1 MSRTAQKHAKKAGK
15 KVPAGK
21 KGHEEKPKAA
31 VAAPPKP
38 VAAVYDRRKGKDDD
52 VRRSQTAA
60 TEAATVEVVP
70 APAPEE
76 PKSAAEV
83 MAKKQREIS
92 VSEFFL
98 KNRHLLGFDN
108 ARKALLTTVKEA
120 VDNSL
125 DACEEAGLLPEVS
138 VELIQVAENRYRVV
152 ITDNGPGIVKAQI
165 PKVFAKLLY
174 GSKFHRLR
182 MSRGQQGIGISA
194 AGMYGQLTTGVSTK
208 ITSKIGP
215 KKKAHYY
222 ELQIDTRKNEPH
234 IVKDDEVNWDQH
246 HGTRVE
252 IELEATYQRGRQSV
266 DEYLQACA
274 IANPH
279 VTFRYR
285 LWLLPKEEKPAPAAE
300 GQPAPEIQNS
310 KSEIQKPEP
319 EWIVFERGTKLLP
332 FQPQEIK
339 PHPHGIELGMLMQLL
354 KNTSARNVRSF
365 LHSEFS
371 RVSDR
376 VALEI
381 CQRAGLEPKSR
392 PSNVAFKESE
402 SLYKAIGETK
412 LMNPPLDCI
421 SPIGE
426 EQILA
431 GLKKEVQA
439 NYYDAVTR
447 APSVYRGNP
456 FQIELGIAYT
466 NPGQPK
472 QATASGETQTA
483 EEPIRLLRFAN
494 RVPLLYQQ
502 GACSITKAVNGVDW
516 KNYGLSQPRGQL
528 PMGPVTLFVHMASVW
543 VPFTSESKEAIAGYD
558 EIIREAT
565 LGLQELGRR
574 LSVYLSRRRR
584 DLEAQRK
591 RDYMQLYVPHLAL
604 GLKQILSLGDKDEQK
619 IITKLKAMLERTHLQ
634 T

>member
-1 MSRTAQKHAKKAGK
+1 MSRRAKKTAHKTQKAKAKAKPEPK
-15 KVPAGK
+15 K
-21 KGHEEKPKAA
+21 KAA
-31 VAAPPKP
+31 AVPP
-38 VAAVYDRRKGKDDD
+38 
-52 VRRSQTAA
+52 
-60 TEAATVEVVP
+60 
-70 APAPEE
+70 PAPETAPPAEE
-76 PKSAAEV
+76 PKTAAEV

-125 DACEEAGLLPEVS
+125 DACEEAGILPEVA
-138 VELIQVAENRYRVV
+138 VELVQAAENRFRCIV
-152 ITDNGPGIVKAQI
+152 TDNGPGIVKAQI

-234 IVKDDEVNWDQH
+234 IVKDEEVKWEQA
-246 HGTRVE
+246 HGTKVE

-285 LWLLPKEEKPAPAAE
+285 VVLLPKEEKPAPAAE
-300 GQPAPEIQNS
+300 IQDP
-310 KSEIQKPEP
+310 KSEIRNKDEIRNAEP
-319 EWIVFERGTKLLP
+319 EWTVFERGTKQLP
-332 FQPQEIK
+332 FQPREIK
-339 PHPHGIELGMLMQLL
+339 PHPHGIELGMLMQML

-376 VALEI
+376 VAVEI
-381 CQRAGLEPKSR
+381 CQRAGLEPTSR
-392 PSNVAFKESE
+392 PSLVAFRESE

-426 EQILA
+426 EQVLA

-439 NYYDAVTR
+439 SFYDAVTR
-447 APSVYRGNP
+447 PPSVYRGNP
-456 FQIELGIAYT
+456 FQIELGLAYT

-472 QATASGETQTA
+472 QAAGNGEPQTA

-502 GACSITKAVNGVDW
+502 GACAITKAVTGVDW
-516 KNYGLSQPRGQL
+516 KNYGLNQPRGQL
-528 PMGPVTLFVHMASVW
+528 PMGPLTLFVHMASVW

-574 LSVYLSRRRR
+574 LAVYLSRRRR
-584 DLEAQRK
+584 EMEAQRK
-591 RDYMQLYVPHLAL
+591 RDYMQLYIPHLAL
-604 GLKQILSLGDKDEQK
+604 GLKQILRFDDREEQK
-619 IITKLKAMLERTHLQ
+619 VIGKLKKMLERTHLEV
-634 T
+634 TK